1 MLACIDGHTT
11 VVQVLIE
18 AKVNINQLSRV
29 S

>member
-1 MLACIDGHTT
+1 MLACLKGHIT
-11 VVQVLIE
+11 VVQLLVE